1 MIGVPWA
8 KESKQYAVLR
18 SNALNFASAELAPVA
33 DDLENTVDSPLL
45 WKAVE
50 KAGEMGMLAALV
62 PEQLGG
68 EGVDLYSLCVALEES
83 AVECAGFAA
92 ALLFHNAAL
101 VPLVYVDRKD
111 LVEEFTKGRP
121 LCTVATAGEVSL
133 DDGKLNGNAPF
144 VFNVLE
150 GTVAL
155 LFPGSGEGRK
165 AAYMRT
171 GAEGV
176 ETRVDPYPLGWRV
189 SNFAT
194 LEMRSAEPVFV
205 LDKSEK
211 EAVTATERTLYLG
224 LAAIANGIVR
234 KAFQKAYDYARQRY
248 QAGKLI
254 IEHQAMR
261 LMLARM
267 LCSMEEGQAIIRR
280 ACGVEDLGPAI
291 IAWRRAG
298 ANACQA
304 AMDGVQIH
312 GGYGYMRDYGM
323 ERLMRDAKYCQMFPR
338 PEEEQL
344 LRLLDMVEQGT

>member
-8 KESKQYAVLR
+8 RESKQYTVLR
-18 SNALNFASAELAPVA
+18 SNALNFAVSELAPVA

-83 AVECAGFAA
+83 AVESAGFAA

-101 VPLVYVDRKD
+101 VPLVYSDRKD
-111 LVEEFTKGRP
+111 LVEEFTRGRP
-121 LCTVATAGEVSL
+121 LCTAATAGETVLEEGKVS
-133 DDGKLNGNAPF
+133 GSAPF
-144 VFNVLE
+144 VFNVME
-150 GTVAL
+150 GAPVL
-155 LFPGSGEGRK
+155 LFAGSGEARK
-165 AAYMRT
+165 AAYVRV
-171 GAEGV
+171 GASGV
-176 ETRVDPYPLGWRV
+176 ETRIDPYPLGWRV
-189 SNFAT
+189 SEFAT
-194 LEMRSAEPVFV
+194 LEMKGAEPHFV
-205 LDKSEK
+205 LDGSER
-211 EAVTATERTLYLG
+211 EALAATERTLYLG
-224 LAAIANGIVR
+224 LAAVANGIVR

-267 LCSMEEGQAIIRR
+267 LCAMEEGRALIRR
-280 ACGVEDLGPAI
+280 ASGVEDLAPAI

-344 LRLLDMVEQGT
+344 LRLLDMAESGS

>member
-8 KESKQYAVLR
+8 KESKQYTVLR
-18 SNALNFASAELAPVA
+18 SNALNFAASELAPVA

-45 WKAVE
+45 WKVVE

-101 VPLVYVDRKD
+101 VPLIYSDRKD
-111 LVEEFTKGRP
+111 LVEEFTRGRP
-121 LCTVATAGEVSL
+121 LCTVATAGEAVL
-133 DDGKLNGNAPF
+133 EDGKVTGTAPF

-155 LFPGSGEGRK
+155 LFPDSGEGRK
-165 AAYMRT
+165 AAYLRV
-171 GAEGV
+171 GGRV
-176 ETRVDPYPLGWRV
+176 EARIDPYPLGWRV

-194 LEMRSAEPVFV
+194 LEMKGAEPVFV
-205 LDKSEK
+205 LDRSEK
-211 EAVTATERTLYLG
+211 EALAATERTLYVG
-224 LAAIANGIVR
+224 LAAVANGIVR

-267 LCSMEEGQAIIRR
+267 LCAMEEGRAVIRR

-344 LRLLDMVEQGT
+344 LRLLDMAESGS

>member
-1 MIGVPWA
+1 MIGVSWA

-18 SNALNFASAELAPVA
+18 SNALNFAASELAPVA

-50 KAGEMGMLAALV
+50 KAGEMGMLASLL

-92 ALLFHNAAL
+92 VLLFHNAAL
-101 VPLVYVDRKD
+101 VPMIYTDRKD
-111 LVEEFTKGRP
+111 LVEEFTRGRP
-121 LCTVATAGEVSL
+121 LCTVATAGEAAL
-133 DDGKLNGNAPF
+133 EGGKLGGKATF

-150 GTVAL
+150 GTATL
-155 LFPGSGEGRK
+155 LFPASGEGRK
-165 AAYMRT
+165 AAYVRA
-171 GAEGV
+171 GAAGV
-176 ETRVDPYPLGWRV
+176 EVRVDPYPLGWRV

-194 LEMRSAEPVFV
+194 LEMSGADPIYV
-205 LDKSEK
+205 LEK
-211 EAVTATERTLYLG
+211 TEKGVLEATERTLYLG

-267 LCSMEEGQAIIRR
+267 LCGMEEGRALIRR
-280 ACGVEDLGPAI
+280 ACGSEELGPAI

-344 LRLLDMVEQGT
+344 LRLLDMVESGS

>member
-18 SNALNFASAELAPVA
+18 SNALNFAVAELAPVA

-83 AVECAGFAA
+83 AVESAGFAA

-111 LVEEFTKGRP
+111 LVEEFAKGRP
-121 LCTVATAGEVSL
+121 LCTVATAAEAAL
-133 DDGKLNGNAPF
+133 EDGKINGRAPF

-150 GTVAL
+150 GSVVL
-155 LFPGSGEGRK
+155 LFPGSGEAEK
-165 AAYMRT
+165 AAYVRT
-171 GAEGV
+171 GAAGIQ
-176 ETRVDPYPLGWRV
+176 TSVDPYPLGWRV

-194 LEMRSAEPVFV
+194 LNMKGAEPLYVM
-205 LDKSEK
+205 DKSPK
-211 EAVTATERTLYLG
+211 EALVATERTLYLG

-234 KAFQKAYDYARQRY
+234 KAFEKAYAYAKQRY

-267 LCSMEEGQAIIRR
+267 LCAMEENRAVIRR
-280 ACGVEDLGPAI
+280 ACGSEELGPAI

-344 LRLLDMVEQGT
+344 LRLLELVERGA